1 LNFNVIKNVH
11 WLANN
16 NNAPIFIV
24 RLQLENKLWEVYLQ
38 IEPRVCLLMCSI
50 SDTNFFLYWDSSS
63 KIATFSQSNSW
74 SSSNQLWLNVW
85 LYSIEYDSCA
95 QLFSSSYLLHIVRI
109 VIFATNLVHHIRF
122 LFMWKENLM
131 YLDEFVQLNNTIKWY
146 SNILAV

>member
-24 RLQLENKLWEVYLQ
+24 RLQLENRLWEIYLQ
-38 IEPRVCLLMCSI
+38 IESRVCLLMCSI

-74 SSSNQLWLNVW
+74 SSSNQSSVMTECVVPSNMIPVLS
-85 LYSIEYDSCA
+85 YSHL
-95 QLFSSSYLLHIVRI
+95 QLSSYLLYSSHRNLCNKSCTPHQISFHVEGKPFVPWWIR
-109 VIFATNLVHHIRF
+109 AT
-122 LFMWKENLM
+122 
-131 YLDEFVQLNNTIKWY
+131 
-146 SNILAV
+146 